1 MRAIPANLHHKR
13 IKFRG
18 NASQSP
24 LLYINIYLVKKQS
37 VFFTQRHPA
46 YQIQNHGILTAHSPS
61 GRKTRRCVKLFWFD
75 TLLFFVHIQGC
86 QIVSGSKYNLETRLD
101 GVDVAVVLHVAVTYI
116 CVGIA
121 EACKHVLVDVI
132 VEGDRIVVG
141 DTSENAGFAAVGVG
155 VVIAQ
160 YHFK

>member
-1 MRAIPANLHHKR
+1 MFNFTRNNYRLRCVRTKVIFFSLANIRLFHRYNNYMRAIPANLHHKR

-75 TLLFFVHIQGC
+75 TPLFLYIYRDVRLSLAQNIIWRRAWMVLTWRSCCTSLL
-86 QIVSGSKYNLETRLD
+86 R
-101 GVDVAVVLHVAVTYI
+101 
-116 CVGIA
+116 
-121 EACKHVLVDVI
+121 
-132 VEGDRIVVG
+132 
-141 DTSENAGFAAVGVG
+141 TSV
-155 VVIAQ
+155 
-160 YHFK
+160 

>member
-1 MRAIPANLHHKR
+1 MFNFTQNNYRLRCVRTKVIFFSLANIRLFHRYNNYMRAIPANLHHKR

-75 TLLFFVHIQGC
+75 TPLFLYIYRDVRLSLAQNIIWRRAWMVLTLRSCCTSLL
-86 QIVSGSKYNLETRLD
+86 R
-101 GVDVAVVLHVAVTYI
+101 
-116 CVGIA
+116 
-121 EACKHVLVDVI
+121 
-132 VEGDRIVVG
+132 
-141 DTSENAGFAAVGVG
+141 TSV
-155 VVIAQ
+155 
-160 YHFK
+160 